1 MRREAAGKGATPGT
15 ASTGKPISP
24 RRASSLLCKQGAWAR
39 NAWLRQGANPK
50 ELLEDILDLYRLP
63 SEKGDGPHSL
73 IFLAKEQFWSSHA
86 SYLKQI
92 VLVSVKLLENL
103 EQIQRQES
111 TRKAL
116 QARTTGLK

>member
-24 RRASSLLCKQGAWAR
+24 PQGLIPALQQGAWAR

-73 IFLAKEQFWSSHA
+73 DFLAKEQFWSSHA

-103 EQIQRQES
+103 EQIQHQEC

-116 QARTTGLK
+116 QAPTTGLK